1 MGQLEVSGKIVFGF
15 LTQALHVIGGDFHSL
30 SILLGLA
37 SFGFAIGCAEFS
49 VGQNLRQK
57 AVEPDLVGAPAPRR
71 LAPAAPG
78 RSGEYELIGTAAT
91 PRPNPYG
98 RLSLRPP
105 QELLLNR
112 ADRR

>member
-1 MGQLEVSGKIVFGF
+1 LGKIVFGF

-37 SFGFAIGCAEFS
+37 SFGFAIGCAEFT
-49 VGQNLRQK
+49 VGQNLRQR

-71 LAPAAPG
+71 LAPAAAG
-78 RSGEYELIGTAAT
+78 HSGDYELVGTAAS
-91 PRPNPYG
+91 PRSNPYG

-112 ADRR
+112 GDRR

>member
-1 MGQLEVSGKIVFGF
+1 MFGF

-37 SFGFAIGCAEFS
+37 SFGFAIGCAEFT

-57 AVEPDLVGAPAPRR
+57 ALEPDLVGAPGPRR
-71 LAPAAPG
+71 LAPAAAEH
-78 RSGEYELIGTAAT
+78 SGEYELVGTAAGL
-91 PRPNPYG
+91 RSNPYG

>member
-1 MGQLEVSGKIVFGF
+1 VFGF

-30 SILLGLA
+30 SVLLGLA
-37 SFGFAIGCAEFS
+37 SFGFAIGCAEFT

-57 AVEPDLVGAPAPRR
+57 VVEPDLAGAPAPRR
-71 LAPAAPG
+71 LAPVAAG
-78 RSGEYELIGTAAT
+78 HSEEYELVGKAAG
-91 PRPNPYG
+91 PRPNPYS

>member
-1 MGQLEVSGKIVFGF
+1 VFGF
-15 LTQALHVIGGDFHSL
+15 LTQALHAIGGDFHSL
-30 SILLGLA
+30 SILLGLG
-37 SFGFAIGCAEFS
+37 SFGFAIGCAEFT

-57 AVEPDLVGAPAPRR
+57 AVEPDLVGAPAPQR
-71 LAPAAPG
+71 LAPAAAG
-78 RSGEYELIGTAAT
+78 YSGDYELVGTRT
-91 PRPNPYG
+91 SPRANPYA